1 MPDGEARGGAG
12 AERTTPD
19 VALGALPGFV
29 TRDPALRERLRLLE
43 RAAAT
48 RIPVLLQGES
58 GTGKEVAAQAL
69 HQRSARARGPFVAVN
84 CGAIS
89 AELAESELFGHERGA
104 FTGAVSSSPGA
115 FGAADGGTLFLDE
128 IGDLA
133 PHLQVKLL
141 RALESS
147 EVRPVGAVRPRG
159 IDVRIVSASCRD
171 LRRLVSAGSFRED
184 LYFRLRG
191 LVVELTPLRERPQD
205 VLPLAEHFLAAEPDA
220 VGVCLSADARAALL
234 AHPWPGN
241 ARELRHAIRLGA
253 ALCEGGALRARDLR
267 LEEPIALPSRHAAPP
282 SSPPAASPYAAPEPH
297 EHVSL
302 RGRTLD
308 ELEALAIR
316 SSYLRHAGARRS
328 VCAELG
334 IARSS
339 LLRKLSALG
348 LRSPRDGSLDSD
360 SPRDESL
367 ALRSPRDESGEG
379 AGPST

>member
-1 MPDGEARGGAG
+1 
-12 AERTTPD
+12 
-19 VALGALPGFV
+19 VAFGALPGFV

-69 HQRSARARGPFVAVN
+69 HQRSLRGRGPFVAVN

-147 EVRPVGAVRPRG
+147 EVRPVGAVRPRV

-171 LRRLVSAGSFRED
+171 LRRLVGAGAFRED

-220 VGVCLSADARAALL
+220 AGICLTADARSALL

-267 LEEPIALPSRHAAPP
+267 LEEPITLPSRHAPP
-282 SSPPAASPYAAPEPH
+282 PASPYAAPEPH

-316 SSYLRHAGARRS
+316 ASYLRLAGARRS

-348 LRSPRDGSLDSD
+348 LRSPRDGALDSD
-360 SPRDESL
+360 SSRDESL
-367 ALRSPRDESGEG
+367 DLRSPRDESLDLPEG
-379 AGPST
+379 GPST